1 MRGVSLDPVVLEV
14 VRNQLDGIAEE
25 MEVALVR
32 SAYSSIVKEGHDAS
46 TGLFDAQG
54 EMIAQSTALPAQLG
68 LMTPA
73 VSSIMRRFAL
83 EEMDDGDVF
92 ILNDPYDGGSHIPD
106 VSVVAPVFHEGE
118 VVGFVAAI
126 AHHMDMG
133 GMVPGSMPANA
144 TEVFQEGIRLPPL
157 RLLRAGVPDES
168 VHAVIE
174 RNVRIPE
181 TTLGDLR
188 AQLAAMHV
196 GGVRLRALFER
207 HGKDALLAYMHELLA
222 RAEAITRA
230 RIAEIPDGTYT
241 FEDYL
246 DNDGIDLDRLIPIRA
261 TVTVAGTELTIDFDG
276 TSPQVRGPF
285 NSDRSA
291 ALSAVHFV
299 VRALAGGEAPKN
311 GGVFRPLTVN
321 MPRGTVVNPE
331 PPAPVNARTMT
342 MKRIA
347 DTLLGALVQAI
358 PERIPAAPCGLE
370 RIFIFGG
377 HNPETGKRF
386 VCAELDTGGSGGA
399 HDQDG
404 VDVIRTDIA
413 NVMNVPVEALE
424 LNYPLRIHRNNLR
437 PGSAGPGRRRGGLGH
452 VKETEILRGPVT
464 LAVFE
469 ERHRTQ
475 PWGLFGG
482 GPGAY
487 SRAEI
492 HRADGTVESIPTNAM
507 YVLETGDRVVCD
519 GSAGGAGYGDPFQ
532 REPERVLDD
541 VLDGKVLPAEAR
553 DGYGVVVAGGA
564 VDEAATETLRA
575 ELRDRR
581 GGVSWTYDRGDL
593 GRQ

>member
-1 MRGVSLDPVVLEV
+1 MTLDPVVLEV

-46 TGLFDAQG
+46 TGLFDQRG
-54 EMIAQSTALPAQLG
+54 QMIAQSTALPAQLG

-73 VSSIMRRFAL
+73 VASILRRFPVA
-83 EEMDDGDVF
+83 EMADGDVF
-92 ILNDPYDGGSHIPD
+92 VLNDPYDGGSHIPD

-118 VVGFVAAI
+118 VVGFAAAI

-133 GMVPGSMPANA
+133 GIVPGSMPANA

-157 RLLRAGVPDES
+157 RLYRAGVPDEA
-168 VHAVIE
+168 VHAILE
-174 RNVRIPE
+174 RNVRVPE

-196 GGVRLRALFER
+196 GGARLRALFER
-207 HGKDALLAYMHELLA
+207 HGKETLLAYLDELLA
-222 RAEAITRA
+222 RGEAIARA
-230 RIAEIPDGTYT
+230 RIAEIPDGTYS

-261 TVTVAGTELTIDFDG
+261 TVTVAGSELTIDFAG
-276 TSPQVRGPF
+276 SSPQVRGPL
-285 NSDRSA
+285 NADSSA

-299 VRALAGGEAPKN
+299 VRALAGGEAPRN
-311 GGVFRPLTVN
+311 GGVFRPVTVRL
-321 MPRGTVVNPE
+321 PRGTVVNPE

-347 DTLLGALVQAI
+347 DTLLGALVQAV

-377 HNPETGKRF
+377 RQPETGRRF

-399 HDQDG
+399 RGQDG

-424 LNYPLRIHRNNLR
+424 LSYPLRIHRNNLR
-437 PGSAGPGRRRGGLGH
+437 PGSSGPGLHRGGLGH
-452 VKETEILRGPVT
+452 VKETEVLRGPVS

-469 ERHRTQ
+469 ERHRTR

-482 GPGAY
+482 GPGAS
-487 SRAEI
+487 SRAEVR
-492 HRADGTVESIPTNAM
+492 RADGRVEPVPTNAS

-519 GSAGGAGYGDPFQ
+519 GSAGGAGWGDPFE
-532 REPERVLDD
+532 REPELVLDD
-541 VLDGKVLPAEAR
+541 VLDGKVLPDEAR
-553 DGYGVVVAGGA
+553 DAYGVVLAGGG
-564 VDEAATETLRA
+564 VDAAATEALRA
-575 ELRDRR
+575 ELRGRR
-581 GGVSWTYDRGDL
+581 GAIAWTYDRGEL
-593 GRQ
+593 GRF

>member
-1 MRGVSLDPVVLEV
+1 VSTRASDPILLEV

-68 LMTPA
+68 LMSPA
-73 VSSIMRRFAL
+73 VATIIARYPPHGMG
-83 EEMDDGDVF
+83 DGDVF

-106 VSVVAPVFHEGE
+106 VSVVAPVVHEGE
-118 VVGFVAAI
+118 VVAFVASI

-133 GMVPGSMPANA
+133 GMAPGSMPANA
-144 TEVFQEGIRLPPL
+144 TEVYQEGLRLPPL
-157 RLLRAGVPDES
+157 RLYEAGRPNEAL
-168 VHAVIE
+168 HAILG

-188 AQLAAMHV
+188 AQLAATHV
-196 GGVRLRALFER
+196 GVSRLRALFER
-207 HGKDALLAYMHELLA
+207 HGRATLRGYTDELLD
-222 RAEAITRA
+222 RAEAITRS
-230 RIAEIPDGTYT
+230 RIAEIPDGTYA

-246 DNDGIDLDRLIPIRA
+246 DNDGIELDRLIPIRV
-261 TVTVAGTELTIDFDG
+261 TVTVSGSDLHVDFAGS
-276 TSPQVRGPF
+276 SPQVRGPL

-299 VRALAGGEAPKN
+299 VRALAGGDAPKN
-311 GGVFRPLTVN
+311 GGVFRPLTVEL
-321 MPRGTVVNPE
+321 PLGTVVNPR

-377 HNPETGKRF
+377 VHPGGRRF
-386 VCAELDTGGSGGA
+386 VCAELDTGGSGGSA
-399 HDQDG
+399 RADG
-404 VDVIRTDIA
+404 IDVIRTDIA
-413 NVMNVPVEALE
+413 NVMNVPAEALE
-424 LNYPLRIHRNNLR
+424 LNYPLRVHRNALR
-437 PGSAGPGRRRGGLGH
+437 PDSAGAGRRRGGLGH
-452 VKETEILRGPVT
+452 VNETEVLRGPVHLT
-464 LAVFE
+464 VFE
-469 ERHRTQ
+469 ERHRTR

-482 GPGAY
+482 KPGAH
-487 SRAEI
+487 SRAEVR
-492 HRADGTVESIPTNAM
+492 RADGRVEAIPTNSI

-519 GSAGGAGYGDPFQ
+519 GSAGGGGYGDPYE
-532 REPERVLDD
+532 REPELVLAD
-541 VLDGKVLPAEAR
+541 VLDRKLSVDTAR
-553 DGYGVVVAGGA
+553 ADYGVVIQGSVL
-564 VDEAATETLRA
+564 DEKATAALRA
-575 ELRDRR
+575 EV
-581 GGVSWTYDRGDL
+581 GVGREPITWTYDRGEL
-593 GRQ
+593 GRS